1 MPFIDCKVTVK
12 LTEDEKKAIND
23 GLCSAV
29 SLMHKSSSYLMVGV
43 NDGYDLYFSGKKLEA
58 GAFVD
63 VRAFGGVNGG
73 DCRKMTAAVCKLL
86 KEVAGIPSDGV
97 YITYEGYENWGWNG
111 DNF

>member
-1 MPFIDCKVTVK
+1 MPFIDCKITKK
-12 LTEDEKKAIND
+12 LDESQKNAICD
-23 GLCSAV
+23 GLCSSV

-43 NDGYDLYFSGKKLEA
+43 NDGYDLYFAGKKLTE

-86 KEVAGIPSDGV
+86 SSVAGIPAECV